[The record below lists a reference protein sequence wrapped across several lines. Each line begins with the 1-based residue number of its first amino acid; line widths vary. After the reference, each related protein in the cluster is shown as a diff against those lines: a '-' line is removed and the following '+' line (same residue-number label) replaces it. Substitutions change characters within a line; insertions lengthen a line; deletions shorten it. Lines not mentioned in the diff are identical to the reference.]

1 MAKVVH
7 GDGFAIDLES
17 ADVIFVNA
25 GATRPSAKWLDALSP
40 DGRLLFPLITTQLVQ
55 LRSVFQ
61 HREGK
66 PKPIGRVFKGRM
78 VGMMIGVRRVA
89 AGYAACGVS
98 SVGIFPMRHRDRSRR
113 RWRGR
118 AGPRD
123 PHLRRDQIIAAR
135 PASARRHLLAS
146 RT

>member
-7 GDGFAIDLES
+7 GDGFAVDLES

-25 GATRPSAKWLDALSP
+25 GATRPSANWLDALSP

-66 PKPIGRVFKGRM
+66 PKPVGRVFKG
-78 VGMMIGVRRVA
+78 
-89 AGYAACGVS
+89 YAWSG
-98 SVGIFPMRHRDRSRR
+98 
-113 RWRGR
+113 
-118 AGPRD
+118 
-123 PHLRRDQIIAAR
+123 
-135 PASARRHLLAS
+135 
-146 RT
+146 